1 MKTHVGVSNSKPL
14 VNNSRNDPY
23 MGASRS
29 AAVLSFIILDVT
41 RSISNM
47 DWSIAIL
54 TFGLKHTFVSHQTA
68 TLPLSRLPWKALSA

>member
-54 TFGLKHTFVSHQTA
+54 TFGLKHTFASHQTA
-68 TLPLSRLPWKALSA
+68 TLPLSRLPWKALPA